1 MTTDLRRQLRAAMK
15 AETDVAVLMHMDLL
29 NANLR
34 RLERNPNNGALKY
47 YIGRN
52 MAGLETARLRAA
64 HRETV

>member
-15 AETDVAVLMHMDLL
+15 SETDVAVLMHMDLL
-29 NANLR
+29 NVNLR
-34 RLERNPNNGALKY
+34 RLERDQNSEALKY

-64 HRETV
+64 FRSV